1 MKILSLLK
9 AVLSED
15 MNMFKYKSKSK
26 GIFRLVLPIVLFII
40 VSFSFGSGI
49 YYLSEELAKYHLTYI
64 SLSLIFI
71 VTSFIT
77 LFEGILKSQSIL
89 FDCKDN
95 DILFSLPIKK
105 STILFIRI
113 IKLLL
118 FEYIFNLMILLP
130 TYVVY
135 IILEMPGIEFYLL
148 SIIFYILIPIIPTI
162 VACFIGYIIKI
173 ISSKMKYKSII
184 QTILTMVP
192 VLLILFISMNSEN
205 VMNSI
210 VKNAT
215 NINDLITKVY
225 YPVGLCISLMTKFKL
240 IDLIILLLINI
251 LPFIIFI
258 MIGQLFYFK
267 IISNNRNNR
276 ISIKFNNNI
285 KIKQNRKIVSLTK
298 KEIKRY
304 LKSPVLI
311 FNTSFGLIIL
321 LIFTVILCFRGKSSL
336 IGLLSNYGISE
347 NISTDVLYYGII
359 IFSLSMTS
367 ITSSSISLEGKTIN
381 ITKSLPIDYKLI
393 FISKILNC
401 FIIEL
406 PFALISIILYMIFF
420 KILIVFFIQLIII
433 SILIILVNSIIGLM
447 INLKYP
453 KLKYNNDTE
462 VVKQSMSSLISVAIG
477 FSIFIIII
485 LSLIILYNEYII
497 LIHIVILL
505 LVNIILYKLLT
516 KKGPKVYKK
525 LNV

>member
-225 YPVGLCISLMTKFKL
+225 YPVGL
-240 IDLIILLLINI
+240 ILLLINI